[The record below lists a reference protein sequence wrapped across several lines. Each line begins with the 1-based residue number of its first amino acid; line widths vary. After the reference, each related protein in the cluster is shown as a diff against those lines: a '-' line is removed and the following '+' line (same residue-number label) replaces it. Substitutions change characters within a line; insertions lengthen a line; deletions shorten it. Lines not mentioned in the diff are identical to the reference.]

1 MQPYLTSLSLPP
13 PGFVLFPSTN
23 LQAIIQFALA
33 VQKLGDLNDLVFN
46 ASFASLSFTNG
57 QVGDDSRLT
66 PSLSLTLTPASPPSP
81 SPIDR

>member
-1 MQPYLTSLSLPP
+1 M
-13 PGFVLFPSTN
+13 FPSTN

-57 QVGDDSRLT
+57 QVGDDWRSRLT
-66 PSLSLTLTPASPPSP
+66 PFPSLTLTPASPPSP

>member
-66 PSLSLTLTPASPPSP
+66 PSLSLTLTPASPPFP
-81 SPIDR
+81 SPMDR